1 MPNSRFL
8 SRWLVAAVTGGAL
21 LAGAVQ
27 AQAKPPEC
35 IAPAKPG
42 GGYDLTCR
50 LAANGLQ
57 DAKLIDEPMMVSYMP
72 GGIGAVAYNH
82 VTGVRDDD
90 PNLIVAASTGAALN
104 LALGKFGLKHK
115 VDDVRWLGALG
126 VDYGAIVVRKDA
138 PWNNLDELMKALKQ
152 DPSGVVIGAG
162 GTVGS
167 QDWMKAALM
176 AKAADVDP
184 RKLRYVSFEGGGEAL
199 AALLG
204 EHIQVFTGDLAELKP
219 QLDSGEIRILA
230 ALSEERMG
238 GPYADIPT
246 AKEQGYDVEWP
257 IWRGYYMGPN
267 VSDEA
272 YQQWADRLREL
283 NDTESF
289 KALREGR
296 GLFPM
301 SKFGDDFHQYVKQQ
315 VADFQQLAKEVGLT
329 Q

>member
-1 MPNSRFL
+1 MKINKGL
-8 SRWLVAAVTGGAL
+8 STYAGMLALAGGL
-21 LAGAVQ
+21 LAAGNAQ
-27 AQAKPPEC
+27 AQSEATEC

-50 LAANGLQ
+50 LAANGLE
-57 DAKLIDEPMMVSYMP
+57 KTGMIDKPMAVSYMP

-82 VTGVRDDD
+82 VNGVRDSD
-90 PNLIVAASTGAALN
+90 PNLIVAASTGAAVN
-104 LALGKFGLKHK
+104 LALGKFGQYDD
-115 VDDVRWLGALG
+115 DDVRWRGALG
-126 VDYGAIVVRKDA
+126 VDYGAIVVNADA
-138 PWNNLDELMKALKQ
+138 PWQSLDELMEDLKANPG
-152 DPSGVVIGAG
+152 DIAFGAG

-167 QDWMKAALM
+167 QDWMKAALT
-176 AKAADVDP
+176 AKAADLSP
-184 RKLRYVSFEGGGEAL
+184 RKLKYVSFEGGGEAL

-204 EHIQVFTGDLAELKP
+204 DHIQVFTGDLSELKS
-219 QLDSGEIRILA
+219 QLESGKIRVLA

-246 AKEQGYDVEWP
+246 AAEQGYDVQWP

-272 YQQWADRLREL
+272 YQKWVERMSQLARSKEFAELRE
-283 NDTESF
+283 
-289 KALREGR
+289 AR

-301 SKFGDDFHQYVKQQ
+301 SRFGYDFNDYVLEQ
-315 VADFQQLAKEVGLT
+315 VDQFESLAKEVGLK

>member
-1 MPNSRFL
+1 MPKSSSLR
-8 SRWLVAAVTGGAL
+8 RWAGAAIAGATL
-21 LAGAVQ
+21 MAGAVQ

-57 DAKLIDEPMMVSYMP
+57 DADLIDEPMMVSYMP

-104 LALGKFGLKHK
+104 LALAKFGQQHSA
-115 VDDVRWLGALG
+115 DDVRWLGALG
-126 VDYGAIVVRKDA
+126 VDYGAVVVRADA
-138 PWNNLDELMKALKQ
+138 PWQNLGELMAALEEE
-152 DPSGVVIGAG
+152 PSSVVIGAG

-184 RKLRYVSFEGGGEAL
+184 RSLRYVAFEGGGEAL

-219 QLDSGEIRILA
+219 QLDSGEVRILA
-230 ALSEERMG
+230 ALSEERMA

-246 AKEQGYDVEWP
+246 AKEQGFDVEWP

-272 YQQWADRLREL
+272 YQAWSDRLREL
-283 NDTESF
+283 SETDSF
-289 KALREGR
+289 ATLREGR

-301 SKFGDDFHQYVKQQ
+301 ARFGDDFDSYVKQQ
-315 VADFQQLAKEVGLT
+315 VEDFSQLAREVGLT